1 MSFTPANGCVSLFQ
15 KQCNKMENRIMDGVV
30 ASELVGAAWPAVQP
44 GSDPVLYGHVS
55 LDPVG
60 AFEARSLQTFRLVYT
75 VGRYGIDDTGSI
87 RVVFRFMGDWGAFQT
102 NNPSGYNYVTADA
115 STGARL
121 SLNYANTGHQRPW
134 FKSLTVSLH
143 GGYLSEGDTITIV
156 FGDTS
161 QGSPGMKMQTF
172 CERGFEFK
180 VLADVCAV
188 GHYYP
193 LPKTPHIAI
202 VPGEVHEWKAVLPSL
217 RRLGEAFRLGIKAED
232 KWGNPTD
239 QASGRFTLRS
249 SHPVKGLPEKL
260 DYPLGEKSVILDN
273 LCVEE
278 PGVVRIQ
285 VLDESGDCVAEAGP
299 LLIRDGE
306 FSGYWGDLHGQ
317 SGESIGLTTS
327 RDYFEFARNKSFL
340 DVTGHQANDFQV
352 NNAFWKYLNEL
363 TAEFHEDG
371 RFVVFPGYEWSGN
384 TAVGGDRNVFF
395 RTEGRQIR
403 RSSHALL
410 EDRSDLDTDASSAAQ
425 LFEDLQGEDCVV
437 YAHVG
442 GRYADIMQ
450 AHDPRLETAMEIHS
464 AWGTFEW
471 LLTDGFPLGHR
482 SGVVCNSDGHKGR
495 PGASYPGASTF
506 GAYGGLTC
514 FLTKDLTRDGIF
526 ECLRRRHHYGTTGCR
541 MHMEVAVQFDEDAT
555 VFERDPNAFPDTKR
569 SASRE
574 VMMGDIVQSSA
585 SEATLKLNVLAHSPI
600 ERIEIRNGTEVLE
613 TFRPYAA
620 TDLGNRIRVIW
631 SGAEYRGRG
640 RQSTWTGRAVFKG
653 CRIERLAKINAW
665 NHERRLER
673 CSRDTVEWD
682 AITTGNFGGFDVW
695 LEEGAKV
702 ELDLTTNRGAI
713 RKPLE
718 TIGLEDTVLEAGGL
732 ERRLRVFR
740 LPEENPHREVEH
752 QLRISL
758 KPEGDNPLWICVTTE
773 DGFQAWSSPVFVYRK
788 PFEAL

>member
-1 MSFTPANGCVSLFQ
+1 
-15 KQCNKMENRIMDGVV
+15 
-30 ASELVGAAWPAVQP
+30 
-44 GSDPVLYGHVS
+44 PV
-55 LDPVG
+55 
-60 AFEARSLQTFRLVYT
+60 
-75 VGRYGIDDTGSI
+75 
-87 RVVFRFMGDWGAFQT
+87 
-102 NNPSGYNYVTADA
+102 N
-115 STGARL
+115 
-121 SLNYANTGHQRPW
+121 
-134 FKSLTVSLH
+134 
-143 GGYLSEGDTITIV
+143 
-156 FGDTS
+156 
-161 QGSPGMKMQTF
+161 
-172 CERGFEFK
+172 
-180 VLADVCAV
+180 
-188 GHYYP
+188 
-193 LPKTPHIAI
+193 
-202 VPGEVHEWKAVLPSL
+202 
-217 RRLGEAFRLGIKAED
+217 
-232 KWGNPTD
+232 
-239 QASGRFTLRS
+239 
-249 SHPVKGLPEKL
+249 GLPETL
-260 DYPLGEKSVILDN
+260 DYPLGEKSIILDD
-273 LCVEE
+273 LSMEE
-278 PGVVRIQ
+278 PGILRIQ
-285 VLDESGDCVAEAGP
+285 VLDESGRCVAEAGP

-471 LLTDGFPLGHR
+471 MLTDGFPLGHR

-506 GAYGGLTC
+506 GAYGGLSC